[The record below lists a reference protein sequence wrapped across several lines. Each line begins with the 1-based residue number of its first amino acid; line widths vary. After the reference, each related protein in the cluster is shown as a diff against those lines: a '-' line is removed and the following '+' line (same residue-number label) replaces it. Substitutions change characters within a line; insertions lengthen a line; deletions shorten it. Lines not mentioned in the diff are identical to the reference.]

1 MIHSCECHRHV
12 SIQSHLQ
19 NSCYNVY
26 TFVCVNARQIPSDL
40 KLSPNCII
48 TTLAAERKFTIV
60 NVPMTGGQAYE
71 IVNYWRT

>member
-1 MIHSCECHRHV
+1 MPSSCFHSVTSTEFV
-12 SIQSHLQ
+12 LQ
-19 NSCYNVY
+19 RLQFY